1 MNTKKHQEAYFA
13 LRDYVYKN
21 GNTGYTRL
29 ELHKLSKQFILPL
42 LADEEAC
49 WVNIVEEL
57 STRNLS
63 EKGWNLFIEQFKAFC
78 LDKFSVGLI

>member
-1 MNTKKHQEAYFA
+1 MSKKHQEAYFA

-29 ELHKLSKQFILPL
+29 ELHQLSKQHILPM

-49 WVNIVEEL
+49 WLDNVEEL
-57 STRNLS
+57 STKYLS
-63 EKGWNLFIEQFKAFC
+63 EKGWNLFIEQFKVFC
-78 LDKFSVGLI
+78 LDTFNTSLV